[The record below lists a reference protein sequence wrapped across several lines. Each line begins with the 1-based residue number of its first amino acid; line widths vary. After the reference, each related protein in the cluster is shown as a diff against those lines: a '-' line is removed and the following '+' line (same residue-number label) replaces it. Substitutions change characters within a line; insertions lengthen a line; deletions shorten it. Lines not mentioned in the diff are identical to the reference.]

1 MPRLGWQKMSK
12 FYVQSGSLAWT
23 VESVDAEG
31 AALWL
36 LHQALRP
43 FLPLSEIVSSR
54 QQEEAVARL
63 FDGLARLAPA
73 IRVSEI
79 GMGRC
84 DAGQFDTGQLF
95 QTWQQL
101 SRSVSSLLDTF
112 H

>member
-1 MPRLGWQKMSK
+1 MSK
-12 FYVQSGSLAWT
+12 FYAQSGSLAWT
-23 VESVDAEG
+23 VEAVDAEG
-31 AALWL
+31 AALGL

-43 FLPLSEIVSSR
+43 FLPKGEIVSSF
-54 QQEEAVARL
+54 QHEEAVVRL
-63 FDGLARLAPA
+63 LGGLAQLAPA

-84 DAGQFDTGQLF
+84 EAGQFDTGQLF

-101 SRSVSSLLDTF
+101 SRSVVSLLDTF